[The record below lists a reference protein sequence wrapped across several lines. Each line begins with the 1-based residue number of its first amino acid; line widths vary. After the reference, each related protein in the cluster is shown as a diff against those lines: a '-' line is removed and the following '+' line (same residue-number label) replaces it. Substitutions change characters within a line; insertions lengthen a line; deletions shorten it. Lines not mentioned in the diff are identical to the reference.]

1 MKVDFDKSMLNTK
14 LEIQEQTFQSIS
26 REIHDNINLSLT
38 LAKLNLNTLSL
49 KNLSVASEK
58 IASSIEFI
66 SKAIRDLSDISRS
79 MNSEVINEQGLIR
92 ALEFETEKLKA
103 LNWFKV
109 ETTITGNPVFMDP
122 QKELFIFRIVQ
133 EAFNNILK
141 HAHAS
146 RIRLQLHYEKDI
158 VDIWVEDDGDGFD
171 QSFIK
176 GKDSKKISAGL
187 LNMQKRAELLNGHY
201 SLESTPGK
209 GTKINILIPY

>member
-1 MKVDFDKSMLNTK
+1 MEKTTSDIIIFVTISTLLVLLMAGFVITILYLYQKKQALHQKDLEIVKVDFEKSMLNTK

-92 ALEFETEKLKA
+92 ALEFETE
-103 LNWFKV
+103 N
-109 ETTITGNPVFMDP
+109 
-122 QKELFIFRIVQ
+122 
-133 EAFNNILK
+133 
-141 HAHAS
+141 
-146 RIRLQLHYEKDI
+146 
-158 VDIWVEDDGDGFD
+158 
-171 QSFIK
+171 
-176 GKDSKKISAGL
+176 
-187 LNMQKRAELLNGHY
+187 
-201 SLESTPGK
+201 
-209 GTKINILIPY
+209 